1 MFGIRNSKWI
11 VSLLAAGLLGAGAW
25 AQANAQG
32 HRGGDADGMGPMGNM
47 ERLHNKLNLSASQ
60 EELWKK
66 AQAASREA
74 YQKTRAGSRDLHD
87 RMRAEIDKPGAD
99 MKQVMELGDQM
110 RAQMET
116 TRKQVR
122 AAWLPVYDS
131 LDANQKEQVRLAVK
145 DGMGRMHRGA
155 RKGGPH
161 MEHGGEPGG
170 KG

>member
-1 MFGIRNSKWI
+1 MFGFRKNRLI
-11 VSLLAAGLLGAGAW
+11 VPLLAASLLGAGVW
-25 AQANAQG
+25 TQANAQG
-32 HRGGDADGMGPMGNM
+32 RRGGDADGMGPMGNM
-47 ERLHNKLNLSASQ
+47 QRLHDKLNLSASQ

-66 AQAASREA
+66 AQAASKEA
-74 YQKTRAGSRDLHD
+74 FQKLRAGGREQHE

-116 TRKQVR
+116 TRKQIR

-145 DGMGRMHRGA
+145 DGMGRMHRGG

-161 MEHGGEPGG
+161 GEQGGEHEHG
-170 KG
+170 